1 MTPERFQNGSGTV
14 PERFR
19 NGSGPGCVLL
29 VFLVLCFVL
38 PFGAGWIGC
47 RQDKP
52 SLNRSKPRVWEKKA
66 KERAA
71 SNPGPNYSEAL
82 SAKTLPSLAFFLS
95 STPSHLKPYLSGPH
109 ADLSGCGPPRPPRAG
124 VKVLQGGEF
133 CQLLQPFLPS

>member
-82 SAKTLPSLAFFLS
+82 SAKTLALFNRREIDKLDHECAKMVEALS
-95 STPSHLKPYLSGPH
+95 QFRELCIQGSCDYSYLSKLESRLI
-109 ADLSGCGPPRPPRAG
+109 D
-124 VKVLQGGEF
+124 KIW
-133 CQLLQPFLPS
+133 